1 MSSDSDV
8 SDAASLAG
16 RPVDEVVDQLVET
29 RDVDADTV
37 RAALG
42 SVSDDGVVSRE
53 AAQDSLAHVS
63 KVVSTPETR
72 VELARMELSEAR
84 EKASDV
90 DDLDIVAARLS
101 TFETQVE
108 RVEAR
113 AEALGPRL
121 QRLVEQQ
128 GNDGDLF
135 EIGREI
141 RQLTADANEVQRDAD
156 DLMLAIEDG
165 FGKWLA
171 SNAVRVRELSEDVDA
186 LESAHDDL
194 ATSVETLVEFASDDA
209 DDAADSSER
218 NDATDGSERV
228 SDPAL
233 AWATISQQL
242 AVQELLA
249 ADVRAELD
257 GVRTWKARAD
267 IEGDGSLDDLEPTLD
282 ALAEWRTRLRGRL
295 DDVAR
300 DEWVE
305 QYGDQLDAVE
315 AKLASFDPPV
325 SWEAV
330 QTAVDDHGVTP
341 TDSA

>member
-8 SDAASLAG
+8 SDAASLEG

-29 RDVDADTV
+29 RDAEADTV

-42 SVSDDGVVSRE
+42 YVSDDGVVSRE

-84 EKASDV
+84 EKASGV
-90 DDLDIVAARLS
+90 ADLDVVAARLS
-101 TFETQVE
+101 RFETQVE
-108 RVEAR
+108 RVEER
-113 AEALGPRL
+113 AAALGPRL
-121 QRLVEQQ
+121 QRLVERQER
-128 GNDGDLF
+128 DGDLF

-141 RQLTADANEVQRDAD
+141 RQLTTDANEVQRDAD

-171 SNAVRVRELSEDVDA
+171 SNAVRVRELREDVDA
-186 LESAHDDL
+186 LDASHDEL
-194 ATSVETLVEFASDDA
+194 AASVETLVDFATGESDDPP
-209 DDAADSSER
+209 
-218 NDATDGSERV
+218 DGSERV

-242 AVQELLA
+242 AVHDLLA
-249 ADVRAELD
+249 ADVRAELE
-257 GVRTWKARAD
+257 GIRTWKARED

-282 ALAEWRTRLRGRL
+282 RLAERRTRLRERL
-295 DDVAR
+295 ADVAR

-305 QYGDQLDAVE
+305 QYGDQVDAVE
-315 AKLASFDPPV
+315 TKLAAFDPPT
-325 SWEAV
+325 SWETV
-330 QTAVDDHGVTP
+330 QTAVDRHGVTP